1 MLSDFRSIIFW
12 LVINGIIL
20 LLVFFQHKT
29 LKRWF
34 SPCNQWALRG
44 V

>member
-1 MLSDFRSIIFW
+1 MLNDFRSIILAGNKFYY
-12 LVINGIIL
+12 
-20 LLVFFQHKT
+20 LVFFQHKT

-34 SPCNQWALRG
+34 SPFNQWALRG